1 MSLDEVHEELT
12 LLGVCSEVHQLVDD
26 LDLRF
31 GVLSQAE
38 CFLLKHKY
46 NPHSVNVEKYVY
58 QPKNRKTY
66 VQGKLFDQV

>member
-31 GVLSQAE
+31 GDMPLAYR
-38 CFLLKHKY
+38 FFLKHEI

-58 QPKNRKTY
+58 QPHNRKTY
-66 VQGKLFDQV
+66 VQGKLFD